1 MHKELGTHEAK
12 RAMTEENV
20 TESVRKILET
30 EENMALYK
38 SQVNHLFFYFL
49 MITKLK
55 NNYITGRDVDKG
67 D

>member
-38 SQVNHLFFYFL
+38 SQVKSLIILFFL
-49 MITKLK
+49 MIINL
-55 NNYITGRDVDKG
+55 NQIVYHR
-67 D
+67 

>member
-1 MHKELGTHEAK
+1 MLSTYFTEKETQLHKELGTHEAK

-38 SQVNHLFFYFL
+38 SQVKSLNFLLFNDY
-49 MITKLK
+49 
-55 NNYITGRDVDKG
+55 
-67 D
+67 